1 MIKEGTNDLKIVMK
15 YHQFSL
21 KKEPRFVRVSTRGV
35 KIKIMSSCFALVFGS
50 NREGQAGIGLST
62 DEDIL
67 LPRPIHA
74 TANVRIEIYGKSKI
88 K

>member
-1 MIKEGTNDLKIVMK
+1 
-15 YHQFSL
+15 
-21 KKEPRFVRVSTRGV
+21 
-35 KIKIMSSCFALVFGS
+35 MSSCFALVFGS